1 MQEKRAI
8 RTFFFLCEQFMFRLS
23 NMWTLQTFSRKKDC
37 KDGTKDERKGILMR
51 NYCLG
56 GAQWLWSERTQRIKI
71 AVVARTTIYTLF
83 LYEYAMMLFQIDQRP
98 NLTLNS
104 YKQEKQNLSSIWFLP
119 CTLFI
124 ILHSIP
130 TTCNQKINYLPI
142 ENL

>member
-83 LYEYAMMLFQIDQRP
+83 LCEYVMMLFQIDQRP
-98 NLTLNS
+98 N
-104 YKQEKQNLSSIWFLP
+104 YQQKKQILYLIWFLS

>member
-1 MQEKRAI
+1 MREKSGI

-56 GAQWLWSERTQRIKI
+56 GAQWLWSKRPQRIKI
-71 AVVARTTIYTLF
+71 AVVARTTIY
-83 LYEYAMMLFQIDQRP
+83 MLLSIWVFNDSISDRP
-98 NLTLNS
+98 TFNS
-104 YKQEKQNLSSIWFLP
+104 YKQKKQSLSLIWFLR

>member
-83 LYEYAMMLFQIDQRP
+83 LYEYAMMLFQIDQR
-98 NLTLNS
+98 LTLNS

-119 CTLFI
+119 CTLFTK
-124 ILHSIP
+124 LYSIP
-130 TTCNQKINYLPI
+130 TTCNQKINHLPI

>member
-8 RTFFFLCEQFMFRLS
+8 RTFFFLCAQFMFRLS

-83 LYEYAMMLFQIDQRP
+83 LYEYAMMLFQIDQHP

-104 YKQEKQNLSSIWFLP
+104 YQQKNKFYIQFDFYLARCWLYYIVFLQLV
-119 CTLFI
+119 TKRLTI
-124 ILHSIP
+124 S
-130 TTCNQKINYLPI
+130 Q
-142 ENL
+142 

>member
-1 MQEKRAI
+1 MQEKSAI

-37 KDGTKDERKGILMR
+37 KDGTKDERKGILMK

-56 GAQWLWSERTQRIKI
+56 GVQWLWSKRAQRIKI
-71 AVVARTTIYTLF
+71 AVVARTTIYMLF
-83 LYEYAMMLFQIDQRP
+83 LYKYAMMVFQIDQR
-98 NLTLNS
+98 LTLNS
-104 YKQEKQNLSSIWFLP
+104 YKQKKQILYLIWFLS

-124 ILHSIP
+124 MLHSIP
-130 TTCNQKINYLPI
+130 TTCNQKIKYLPI